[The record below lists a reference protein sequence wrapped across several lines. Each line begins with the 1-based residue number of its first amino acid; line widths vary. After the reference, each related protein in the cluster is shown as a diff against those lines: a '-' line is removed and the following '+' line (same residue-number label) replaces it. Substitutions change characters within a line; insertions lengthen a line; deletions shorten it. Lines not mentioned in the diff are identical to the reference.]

1 MAAAPDATDP
11 PAAAAHPPAADGPPA
26 VEGRGPVRAVGTTEI
41 DDWLSVA
48 YARLFGLDDPMYTD
62 VKEARAAGHRN
73 VLVPEGQLF
82 LATRVGDGDAPRDAV
97 GLPEGFGSV
106 VTGLST
112 DFLKPVE
119 AGQPFTV
126 RVRRL
131 PAPAPPSS
139 RVKEFHQLEY
149 ELTDIDGEVAVRQ
162 RLTVA
167 EFRT

>member
-1 MAAAPDATDP
+1 MED
-11 PAAAAHPPAADGPPA
+11 
-26 VEGRGPVRAVGTTEI
+26 RGEVRAIGTTTI
-41 DDWLSVA
+41 DDHRSLT
-48 YARLFGLDDPMYTD
+48 YAALFELGSPLYTD
-62 VKEARAAGHRN
+62 RQAARAAGYRN

-131 PAPAPPSS
+131 PAPAPPSD
-139 RVKEFHQLEY
+139 RVREFHQLEY
-149 ELTDIDGEVAVRQ
+149 ELTDVDGDVAVLQ

>member
-1 MAAAPDATDP
+1 MP
-11 PAAAAHPPAADGPPA
+11 
-26 VEGRGPVRAVGTTEI
+26 ERGEVRAIGTTTI
-41 DDWLSVA
+41 DDYLSLTYSA
-48 YARLFGLDDPMYTD
+48 LFELANPLYTD
-62 VKEARAAGHRN
+62 QQAAKSAGYRN

-82 LATRVGDGDAPRDAV
+82 LATRVGDGDTPREAV

-131 PAPAPPSS
+131 PAPAPPSD
-139 RVKEFHQLEY
+139 RVREFHQLEY
-149 ELTDIDGEVAVRQ
+149 ELTDVDGDVAVLQ

>member
-1 MAAAPDATDP
+1 MAAAAEAPE
-11 PAAAAHPPAADGPPA
+11 G
-26 VEGRGPVRAVGTTEI
+26 VERGPVRAVGTTEI
-41 DDWLSVA
+41 DDYLSVA
-48 YARLFGLDDPMYTD
+48 YARLLGLGDPLQTD
-62 VKEARAAGHRN
+62 VKEARAAGYRN

-106 VTGLST
+106 VTGLAT

-131 PAPAPPSS
+131 PAPAPPSG
-139 RVKEFHQLEY
+139 RVKEYHQLEY

-167 EFRT
+167 ELRTPS

>member
-1 MAAAPDATDP
+1 MD
-11 PAAAAHPPAADGPPA
+11 
-26 VEGRGPVRAVGTTEI
+26 ERGEVRAVGTTTI
-41 DDWLSVA
+41 DDYLSLT
-48 YARLFGLDDPMYTD
+48 YAALFELSSPLYTD
-62 VKEARAAGHRN
+62 YRAARAAGYRN

-82 LATRVGDGDAPRDAV
+82 LATRVGAGDAPRHAV

-112 DFLKPVE
+112 EFLKPVE

-131 PAPAPPSS
+131 PAPAPPSD
-139 RVKEFHQLEY
+139 RVREYHQLEY
-149 ELTDIDGEVAVRQ
+149 ELTDIDGDVAVVQ

-167 EFRT
+167 EFRI

>member
-1 MAAAPDATDP
+1 M
-11 PAAAAHPPAADGPPA
+11 
-26 VEGRGPVRAVGTTEI
+26 EERGEVRAVGTTEV
-41 DDWLSVA
+41 DDYLSVA
-48 YARLFGLDDPMYTD
+48 YAHLLALGHPLYIDA
-62 VKEARAAGHRN
+62 KAARAAGYRN

-82 LATRVGDGDAPRDAV
+82 LATRVGEADAPREAV

-112 DFLKPVE
+112 DFVKPVE

-131 PAPAPPSS
+131 PAPAPPSAK
-139 RVKEFHQLEY
+139 VKEFHQLEY

>member
-1 MAAAPDATDP
+1 M
-11 PAAAAHPPAADGPPA
+11 
-26 VEGRGPVRAVGTTEI
+26 EERGEVRAIGTTSI
-41 DDWLSVA
+41 DDYLSLT
-48 YARLFGLDDPMYTD
+48 YAALFELGSPLYNDHQAAT
-62 VKEARAAGHRN
+62 AAGFRN

-82 LATRVGDGDAPRDAV
+82 LATRVGDGDAPREAV

-131 PAPAPPSS
+131 PAPAPPSD
-139 RVKEFHQLEY
+139 RVREFHQLEY
-149 ELTDIDGEVAVRQ
+149 ELTDVDGDVAVLQ

>member
-1 MAAAPDATDP
+1 MP
-11 PAAAAHPPAADGPPA
+11 
-26 VEGRGPVRAVGTTEI
+26 ERGEVRAIGTTTI
-41 DDWLSVA
+41 DDYLSLTYSA
-48 YARLFGLDDPMYTD
+48 LFELSSPLYTD
-62 VKEARAAGHRN
+62 EHAAKAAGYRN

-82 LATRVGDGDAPRDAV
+82 LATRVGDGDAPREAV

-131 PAPAPPSS
+131 PAPAPPSD
-139 RVKEFHQLEY
+139 RVREFHQLEY
-149 ELTDIDGEVAVRQ
+149 ELTDVDGDVAVRQ

>member
-1 MAAAPDATDP
+1 M
-11 PAAAAHPPAADGPPA
+11 
-26 VEGRGPVRAVGTTEI
+26 VERAEVRAVGTTEI
-41 DDWLSVA
+41 DDYLSVT
-48 YARLFGLDDPMYTD
+48 YARLFGLDDPLQCDAT
-62 VKEARAAGHRN
+62 EAKARGYRS
-73 VLVPEGQLF
+73 VLVPDGQLF
-82 LATRVGDGDAPRDAV
+82 LATRVGGEDVPRATL

-106 VTGLST
+106 VTALST
-112 DFLKPVE
+112 DYLKPIE

-131 PAPAPPSS
+131 PAPAPPSK

-149 ELTDIDGEVAVRQ
+149 ELTDVDGDVAVRQ